1 MAVEDT
7 KIRERIKTDNQTMQ
21 SSLYDMA
28 SLFRGDRSVLA
39 TDELRKQSARTSV
52 EEICKYYHVYYT
64 KESSDRLDEVDVQ
77 LDRMLR
83 PSGYMRRSVK
93 LEGRWW
99 KNCRT
104 AMLCESHD
112 GTTVALIPNR
122 CSGYTFF
129 DYTLGKRIKVTE
141 DSSNVLTSNAT
152 MFYRP
157 LPQRK
162 LSTKDLLHFFN
173 SLIPRADYIAFICLS
188 LVLIGLG
195 LIFPLAMKYLF
206 SIIIPSTNYSLAFS
220 LVIMLCG
227 VAIGHTL
234 IEITQ
239 ELIKGRIELGVTDGF
254 QSAVMAR
261 LVYLPA
267 SFFGKYSSGELTE
280 IINSFNKIPSA
291 ILSLILGYGVNIL
304 FSLVYLIQ
312 AYSFAPSLLA
322 PALVVLVL
330 QFCCSVLG
338 ALVSQRIQN
347 QRLAFSSKL
356 YSLVYNLYSCIQK
369 IKSGGGE
376 KRAFGK
382 WASMYKKVME
392 TELIPPFFLKVEQI
406 IQSGLSLVGIA
417 AFFLI
422 ASSNTIAV
430 SDFIAFILSYSLVSA
445 SFLSLANLSSSYAL
459 IKSALTQGKAL
470 LEEVPELTSDKQFVD
485 HVEGKIEVNNIS
497 FTYDAQKYKTLDN
510 LSISIEPKQYVALIG
525 RTGCGKSTL
534 VKLLLGFSQVQEGA
548 IYYDG
553 RDMNTLDLPS
563 LRRHIGV
570 VLQNG
575 KLLSGDILSNITIM
589 DSNITEE
596 QVWAAA
602 EIAGIANDIRK
613 MPMGLYTHIS
623 EGPGGISGGQRQ
635 RIMIAR
641 AIVANP
647 SIVIFDEAMSSLDYL
662 TQKQVSES
670 LEQLDCTRIII
681 AHRLS
686 TIKQCD
692 KIFVM
697 DRGHIVEE
705 GTFAELEAGGQ
716 LFTSL
721 IKRQQL

>member
-1 MAVEDT
+1 
-7 KIRERIKTDNQTMQ
+7 
-21 SSLYDMA
+21 
-28 SLFRGDRSVLA
+28 
-39 TDELRKQSARTSV
+39 
-52 EEICKYYHVYYT
+52 
-64 KESSDRLDEVDVQ
+64 
-77 LDRMLR
+77 
-83 PSGYMRRSVK
+83 
-93 LEGRWW
+93 
-99 KNCRT
+99 
-104 AMLCESHD
+104 
-112 GTTVALIPNR
+112 
-122 CSGYTFF
+122 
-129 DYTLGKRIKVTE
+129 
-141 DSSNVLTSNAT
+141 
-152 MFYRP
+152 
-157 LPQRK
+157 
-162 LSTKDLLHFFN
+162 
-173 SLIPRADYIAFICLS
+173 
-188 LVLIGLG
+188 
-195 LIFPLAMKYLF
+195 
-206 SIIIPSTNYSLAFS
+206 
-220 LVIMLCG
+220 
-227 VAIGHTL
+227 
-234 IEITQ
+234 
-239 ELIKGRIELGVTDGF
+239 
-254 QSAVMAR
+254 
-261 LVYLPA
+261 
-267 SFFGKYSSGELTE
+267 
-280 IINSFNKIPSA
+280 
-291 ILSLILGYGVNIL
+291 
-304 FSLVYLIQ
+304 
-312 AYSFAPSLLA
+312 
-322 PALVVLVL
+322 
-330 QFCCSVLG
+330 
-338 ALVSQRIQN
+338 
-347 QRLAFSSKL
+347 
-356 YSLVYNLYSCIQK
+356 
-369 IKSGGGE
+369 
-376 KRAFGK
+376 
-382 WASMYKKVME
+382 
-392 TELIPPFFLKVEQI
+392 
-406 IQSGLSLVGIA
+406 
-417 AFFLI
+417 
-422 ASSNTIAV
+422 
-430 SDFIAFILSYSLVSA
+430 
-445 SFLSLANLSSSYAL
+445 
-459 IKSALTQGKAL
+459 L

>member
-1 MAVEDT
+1 
-7 KIRERIKTDNQTMQ
+7 MQ
-21 SSLYDMA
+21 SSLYNMA
-28 SLFRGDRSVLA
+28 SLLMGDKSMLA
-39 TDELRKQSARTSV
+39 TEELRKQSARTSV

-64 KESSDRLDEVDVQ
+64 KESSDRLDEVNVQ

-83 PSGYMRRSVK
+83 PSGYMRRPVK
-93 LEGRWW
+93 LEGQWW

-104 AMLCESHD
+104 AMLCQSYD

-122 CSGYTFF
+122 YNGYTFF

-141 DSSNVLTSNAT
+141 DSSKVLTNNAM
-152 MFYRP
+152 MFYKP
-157 LPQRK
+157 LPQKK
-162 LSTKDLLHFFN
+162 LSTRDLLHFSN
-173 SLIPRADYIAFICLS
+173 SLITRADYIVFICLS
-188 LVLIGLG
+188 LVLIGLA
-195 LIFPLAMKYLF
+195 LILPFAMKYLF
-206 SIIIPSTNYSLAFS
+206 SIIIPSANYGLVFS

-239 ELIKGRIELGVTDGF
+239 KLMKSRIELSVSDGF

-291 ILSLILGYGVNIL
+291 ILSLVLGYGINIF
-304 FSLVYLIQ
+304 FSFIYLIQ
-312 AYSFAPSLLA
+312 AYFFAPCLLA

-330 QFCCSVLG
+330 QFCVSLFG
-338 ALVSQRIQN
+338 AFISQRIQG
-347 QRLAFSSKL
+347 RHLAFSSKL
-356 YSLVYNLYSCIQK
+356 YSFVYNLYSCIQK
-369 IKSGGGE
+369 IKNGGGE

-382 WASMYKKVME
+382 WASMYKKVLE
-392 TELIPPFFLKVEQI
+392 TELTPPSFLKVEQI
-406 IQSGLSLVGIA
+406 IQSGLSLMGIA

-422 ASSNTIAV
+422 ASMNKIAV
-430 SDFIAFILSYSLVSA
+430 SDFISFTLSYSLVSA
-445 SFLSLANLSSSYAL
+445 SFLSLANLSSAYAL
-459 IKSALTQGKAL
+459 IKPALTQGKAL

-497 FTYDAQKYKTLDN
+497 FTYDLQKYKTLDN
-510 LSISIEPKQYVALIG
+510 LSISIKAKQYVAIIG

-534 VKLLLGFSQVQEGA
+534 VKLLLGFSKVQEGA

-553 RDMNTLDLPS
+553 RDMNILDLPS

-575 KLLSGDILSNITIM
+575 KLLSGDIMSNITIM
-589 DSNITEE
+589 DSSITEE

-602 EIAGIANDIRK
+602 EIAGIANDIHK

-623 EGPGGISGGQRQ
+623 EGSGGISGGQRQ

-705 GTFAELEAGGQ
+705 GTFTELEANGQ
-716 LFTSL
+716 LFTTL